1 MPRFLTGVKP
11 TSGQLHI
18 ANYFGAI
25 KQMID
30 YSSEHPDTE
39 MFLFLA
45 NMHSLTQVHNSEDI
59 KQFSMNALKLYI
71 ACLEDQID
79 NFYIY
84 NSSEIPAHAQLNWV
98 LSCVTNMWFMERMHA
113 YKDAINKGNE
123 KNISVGTFNYPILM
137 AADILLYDADAVPV
151 GKDQKQ
157 HVEYAR
163 DIAQKFNKTF
173 GETFILP
180 KPYINPNVAT
190 VPGIDGQKMSKSYN
204 NYIWLLDDDKTIL
217 KRVKQIATDTKTV
230 EEPKDPDACNVY
242 NITKLFLTAEEDN
255 ILRKKYTAG
264 GLSYKYAKDY
274 LYEKLT
280 SFIGPIR
287 NRVENI
293 TDEEVKNIL
302 QKGKEKAAQIAEKKI
317 ADILKKT
324 GLSL

>member
-1 MPRFLTGVKP
+1 MTRFLTGIKP

-18 ANYFGAI
+18 GNYFGSI
-25 KQMID
+25 KQMLDFAITN
-30 YSSEHPDTE
+30 PDAE

-45 NMHSLTQVHNSEDI
+45 NMHSLTQIHNPQDI
-59 KQFSMNALKLYI
+59 KDFSMNALKLYI
-71 ACLEDQID
+71 ACLDEQID
-79 NFYIY
+79 QFYIY

-98 LSCVTNMWFMERMHA
+98 LSCITNMGFMERMHA

-123 KNISVGTFNYPILM
+123 KSISVGTFNYPILM
-137 AADILLYDADAVPV
+137 AADILLYDADVVPV

-180 KPYINPNVAT
+180 KPYINQEVAT

-204 NYIWLLDDDKTIL
+204 NYIGLLDDDKTIL

-242 NITKLFLTAEEDN
+242 NITKLFLTAEEN
-255 ILRKKYTAG
+255 EALRNKYIAG

-274 LYEKLT
+274 LYEKLLA
-280 SFIGPIR
+280 FITPIR
-287 NRVENI
+287 ARVEHI
-293 TDEEVKNIL
+293 SDEEVMEIL
-302 QKGKEKAAQIAEKKI
+302 ARGKAKASVLAEKKI
-317 ADILKKT
+317 EDILKKT

>member
-98 LSCVTNMWFMERMHA
+98 LSCVTNM
-113 YKDAINKGNE
+113 
-123 KNISVGTFNYPILM
+123 
-137 AADILLYDADAVPV
+137 
-151 GKDQKQ
+151 
-157 HVEYAR
+157 
-163 DIAQKFNKTF
+163 
-173 GETFILP
+173 
-180 KPYINPNVAT
+180 
-190 VPGIDGQKMSKSYN
+190 
-204 NYIWLLDDDKTIL
+204 
-217 KRVKQIATDTKTV
+217 
-230 EEPKDPDACNVY
+230 
-242 NITKLFLTAEEDN
+242 
-255 ILRKKYTAG
+255 
-264 GLSYKYAKDY
+264 
-274 LYEKLT
+274 
-280 SFIGPIR
+280 
-287 NRVENI
+287 
-293 TDEEVKNIL
+293 
-302 QKGKEKAAQIAEKKI
+302 
-317 ADILKKT
+317 
-324 GLSL
+324 

>member
-1 MPRFLTGVKP
+1 
-11 TSGQLHI
+11 
-18 ANYFGAI
+18 
-25 KQMID
+25 MID

-98 LSCVTNMWFMERMHA
+98 LSCITNMWFMERMHA

-264 GLSYKYAKDY
+264 GLSYKYAKEY